1 VYYYVNCGR
10 GNAICFVDDVMFDMI
25 LHLCR
30 SPMWAVM
37 GPMEQNTNTT
47 FRQVRQ
53 VAVPGAKLL
62 STLQTR
68 FEMADKINL

>member
-1 VYYYVNCGR
+1 
-10 GNAICFVDDVMFDMI
+10 
-25 LHLCR
+25 
-30 SPMWAVM
+30 MWAVM